1 MSSES
6 LGHDVE
12 GLFEWNANLAR
23 EDYLF
28 VRYRIEAHVP
38 AAAAAL
44 GMAREQSAAT
54 LRVPHATLHDLARHT
69 ARVVDLHAQGRA
81 LADLQPRYRLVTP
94 VYADEDS
101 GTGDC
106 EVAEVVIA
114 FPHATFAGSVLRL
127 LNHVYGELPRLG
139 FIGAVRMLDIEF
151 PHAALTRFGGPGKGV
166 AGVRERLGVAQ
177 RPLFCRST
185 RPAVGK
191 SLDEMLAIARAVLS
205 GGFDLVKDDELTQDL
220 PGIAAEIRC
229 AAFQQLMQEVQ
240 ASSGE
245 RKGFVVNLLEEPDDA
260 QRIAT
265 TAAALG
271 VFGGLIAPGLQGF
284 GAIRSLS
291 FTRGLVAL
299 AHNTGSDAYLRSPR
313 HGIAPAL
320 WIKLCRLAGADMVL
334 LPGDF
339 ATASMS
345 RAEAR
350 AQINAALAPLG
361 GLAPTLPILA
371 GGKRAQ
377 ELGAYRDFVGSADF
391 MLIVAAAVDDHAQGP
406 EIGAQ
411 DFRAA
416 WTALTR

>member
-12 GLFEWNANLAR
+12 GLFAWNATLAR

-28 VRYRIEAHVP
+28 VRYRIEAHV
-38 AAAAAL
+38 AVVAAAL

-54 LRVPHATLHDLARHT
+54 SRVPLASLRDLARHT
-69 ARVVDLHAQGRA
+69 ARVVDVQARGRA
-81 LADLQPRYRLVTP
+81 PADLQPRYRLVTP
-94 VYADEDS
+94 VYADEVAGS
-101 GTGDC
+101 SDC
-106 EVAEVVIA
+106 EVAEVVLA
-114 FPHATFAGSVLRL
+114 FPHAAFQGSVLRL

-139 FIGAVRMLDIEF
+139 FIGAVYVLDIEF
-151 PHAALTRFGGPGKGV
+151 PRAALAAFGGPGRGV
-166 AGVRERLGVAQ
+166 AGVRERLRVAN

-185 RPAVGK
+185 RPAVGQ
-191 SLDEMLAIARAVLS
+191 SLPQMLAIAREVLL

-229 AAFQQLMQEVQ
+229 VAFQKLVQEVE
-240 ASSGE
+240 ARSGE

-265 TAAALG
+265 TAAAQD

-299 AHNTGSDAYLRSPR
+299 AHNSGSDAFLRSPR

-339 ATASMS
+339 ATTSMS
-345 RAEAR
+345 RTKAR
-350 AQINAALAPLG
+350 AQIDAAQAPLG
-361 GLAPTLPILA
+361 DLAPTLPVLA
-371 GGKRAQ
+371 GGKRAD
-377 ELGAYRDFVGSADF
+377 ELGAYRDLVGSADF

-406 EIGAQ
+406 QTGARE
-411 DFRAA
+411 FRDA
-416 WTALTR
+416 WTALAG